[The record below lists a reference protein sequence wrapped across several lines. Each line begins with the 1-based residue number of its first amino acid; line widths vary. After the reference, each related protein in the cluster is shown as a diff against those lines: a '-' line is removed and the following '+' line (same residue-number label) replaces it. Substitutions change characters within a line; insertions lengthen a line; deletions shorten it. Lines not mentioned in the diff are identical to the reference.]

1 MTELNKCI
9 HQKTLAQEMQMIW
22 KIFKK
27 KNWFC
32 LNNQQQ
38 IMLHTIAESLE
49 CYSES
54 DTVTAVN
61 VIDAH
66 QMNCVHT
73 QKK

>member
-1 MTELNKCI
+1 
-9 HQKTLAQEMQMIW
+9 
-22 KIFKK
+22 
-27 KNWFC
+27 
-32 LNNQQQ
+32 
-38 IMLHTIAESLE
+38 MLHTIAESLE

-73 QKK
+73 KKK

>member
-1 MTELNKCI
+1 MYTSKDSCTRNADDME
-9 HQKTLAQEMQMIW
+9 E
-22 KIFKK
+22 FFF